1 MKTAI
6 KVVAI
11 SLVAIMMCMALVS
24 CGGPSGEYG
33 NDKYTLEFSGS
44 KITISWKGLTQGMEM
59 SGEFELGEDED
70 GKQTITIDITE
81 YEADSVLLDSAYKA
95 AEALWEGTKSYNE
108 GNDNNGDYIEIGGAK
123 YYKK

>member
-24 CGGPSGEYG
+24 CSNAPSGTYG
-33 NDKYTLEFSGS
+33 NDNMTLEFSGEKVELTYGGS
-44 KITISWKGLTQGMEM
+44 KKTTVEGTFKM
-59 SGEFELGEDED
+59 GED
-70 GKQTITIDITE
+70 
-81 YEADSVLLDSAYKA
+81 A
-95 AEALWEGTKSYNE
+95 E
-108 GNDNNGDYIEIGGAK
+108 GNVTIIINLPEPDSIFDLEYAGYRAILNGEKKYNAGSDNTGDYIEIGGAK

>member
-24 CGGPSGEYG
+24 CSNAPSGTYVSESG
-33 NDKYTLEFSGS
+33 NVTLKFSGDKLELSYGDS
-44 KITISWKGLTQGMEM
+44 KKTTVEGTFEM
-59 SGEFELGEDED
+59 GEDEEGNPTIEIELPEAESWLD
-70 GKQTITIDITE
+70 MEYGAIRLLLVGK
-81 YEADSVLLDSAYKA
+81 
-95 AEALWEGTKSYNE
+95 KSYNA
-108 GNDNNGDYIEIGGAK
+108 GNDNGGDYIEIGGAK